1 MANNLKKLIEALYEL
16 SKLEGHQFKS
26 RAYYKAAGELNRLT
40 EEEYQ
45 SRTDFTDIPGVGSG
59 INEKILIFKSS
70 GSIPKLNELRKD
82 CHECLDDKLYK
93 VRKTYITRRIPYH
106 EAMGHLTHLREL
118 FPSINLTPAGS
129 LRREKDLIGDIDV
142 IVDIEDYKFVIDNL
156 PSEYNLISSG
166 PYKTS
171 FMIDKVNNIQVDII
185 GVPKEEFPFQLLY
198 MTGSMEFNIRMRAKA
213 KSMGRKLNQT
223 GIWMNDERVQG
234 FTTEKHIF
242 EFLRMDYVEPKDR

>member
-1 MANNLKKLIEALYEL
+1 MANNLKKLIEALQEL

-26 RAYYKAAGELNRLT
+26 RAYYKAAGELSRLT

-45 SRTDFTDIPGVGSG
+45 TRTNFMDIPGIGGG
-59 INEKILIFKSS
+59 INDKILVFKST

-93 VRKTYITRRIPYH
+93 VRNTYVTRRISYN
-106 EAMGHLTHLREL
+106 EAMNHVKYLEEL
-118 FPSINLTPAGS
+118 YPNVKITYAGS
-129 LRREKDLIGDIDV
+129 LRREKDLIGDIDI
-142 IVDIEDYKFVIDNL
+142 IVSEEDYKVILGNL
-156 PSEYNLISSG
+156 PKEYSVISSG

-185 GVPKEEFPFQLLY
+185 GVSEEEFPFQLLY
-198 MTGSMEFNIRMRAKA
+198 LTGSKEFNIRMRARA
-213 KSMGRKLNQT
+213 KSFGHKLNQT
-223 GIWMNDERVQG
+223 GIWMNDKRVPG

-242 EFLRMDYVEPKDR
+242 EFLRMEYVEPKDR